1 MKKCISQ
8 PLGILVSITLAS
20 LMFIKYF
27 LEGGGFGEE
36 PEGATVGWEAEEEGQ
51 KRSEE
56 EGGDERQRL

>member
-1 MKKCISQ
+1 MHK
-8 PLGILVSITLAS
+8 PAS
-20 LMFIKYF
+20 GYFGVHNIGFINAHKVFF